1 VPHEPFIREFNPLL
15 ELISLYVF
23 DVALLQVVQ
32 LGVLPLPRVDL
43 AAVDVFQELQSRDH
57 NVAGGRA
64 HLVHDWV
71 ASTSDISDSLE
82 FIESVERL
90 PLRDKVVFQGNHIEV
105 IKSVLIVDL
114 SDPVF
119 AHSKSLED
127 REIAEANNFIPRF
140 DSVLL

>member
-1 VPHEPFIREFNPLL
+1 MIHEA
-15 ELISLYVF
+15 LIGQLDPMLQLIGLYVLN
-23 DVALLQVVQ
+23 VALLEVVK
-32 LGVLPLPRVDL
+32 LSVFSLADVNL

-90 PLRDKVVFQGNHIEV
+90 PLRDKIIFQGNHIEV
-105 IKSVLIVDL
+105 IKSVFIVDI